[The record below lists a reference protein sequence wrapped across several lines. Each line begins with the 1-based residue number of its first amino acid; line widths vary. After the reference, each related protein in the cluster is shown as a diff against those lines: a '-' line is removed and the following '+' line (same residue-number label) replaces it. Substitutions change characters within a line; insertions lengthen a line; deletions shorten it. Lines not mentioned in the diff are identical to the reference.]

1 MGCTGP
7 TGALTMVKKRAYNR
21 LSKTALS
28 LRRLGTLHPHK
39 IISLDHNNLRELES
53 TLLIKNHTK
62 IININ

>member
-1 MGCTGP
+1 MGCLAAMEG
-7 TGALTMVKKRAYNR
+7 LTTARRRVYNR
-21 LSKTALS
+21 LSKIALS
-28 LRRLGTLHPHK
+28 LRRLGMLHLHK